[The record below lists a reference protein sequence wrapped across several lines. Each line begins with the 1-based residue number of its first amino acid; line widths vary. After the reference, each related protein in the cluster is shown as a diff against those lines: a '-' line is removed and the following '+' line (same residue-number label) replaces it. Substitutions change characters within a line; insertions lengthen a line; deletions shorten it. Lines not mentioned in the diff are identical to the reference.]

1 MKCTE
6 KETDT
11 DEHIN
16 SEESIEFIADVTCD
30 GTQTPVLKTTE
41 TCTKA
46 GLITSEASTKIVS
59 ITSDASTK
67 IDPITSEPSTQIDP
81 VTSEAATQTD
91 SR

>member
-1 MKCTE
+1 VKCTE

-46 GLITSEASTKIVS
+46 GLITSEASIQINPV
-59 ITSDASTK
+59 TSDAS
-67 IDPITSEPSTQIDP
+67 IQINPVTSDASSQIDS